1 MKTPKARVLAKAR
14 KHKAKSKPRY
24 VPPKIVTFSQ
34 DEIIEIIGP
43 AMACS
48 VNPACPALYGG

>member
-1 MKTPKARVLAKAR
+1 MKTRKSKVLAKTR
-14 KHKAKSKPRY
+14 KPKTKDKPEY
-24 VPPKIVTFSQ
+24 VPPKIITFSQ

-48 VNPACPALYGG
+48 LDYTCPALPAP

>member
-1 MKTPKARVLAKAR
+1 MNMRKPKVPAKTRKPKTKD
-14 KHKAKSKPRY
+14 KPKY
-24 VPPKIVTFSQ
+24 VPPKIITFSQ

-48 VNPACPALYGG
+48 VNPSCPTIYAP

>member
-1 MKTPKARVLAKAR
+1 MKKQERKISARTKKPKIKG
-14 KHKAKSKPRY
+14 KPPY

-48 VNPACPALYGG
+48 VNPSCPAFPAP

>member
-1 MKTPKARVLAKAR
+1 MKKSKARVLAKEG
-14 KHKAKSKPRY
+14 KPKTKGKPRY

-48 VNPACPALYGG
+48 VTPSCPALYAP

>member
-1 MKTPKARVLAKAR
+1 MNKRKPKVLAETR
-14 KHKAKSKPRY
+14 KPKTKEKPRY
-24 VPPKIVTFSQ
+24 VPPKIITYSQ

-48 VNPACPALYGG
+48 VNPCPALPAP

>member
-1 MKTPKARVLAKAR
+1 MNARKAKVLAKTR
-14 KHKAKSKPRY
+14 KPKAKEKPQY
-24 VPPKIVTFSQ
+24 VPPKIITFSQ

-48 VNPACPALYGG
+48 ISPSCPTFYGT

>member
-1 MKTPKARVLAKAR
+1 MDRRKAKVLAKTR
-14 KHKAKSKPRY
+14 KPKTKDKPPY
-24 VPPKIVTFSQ
+24 VPPEIITFSQ

-48 VNPACPALYGG
+48 VNPSCPALYAP